1 MIGLIDM
8 PGDVP
13 MSAIK
18 LPFGWHLLIAVL
30 IAPLLVDAMRRAG
43 WRVDGHQSPW
53 VWGLATLA
61 VLIAHRMAIETQ
73 TGFTLHYLG
82 GAALTLVA
90 GYPRALLSMTLVV
103 TVDAILGHGNLPLVL
118 AVAIG
123 AVLPVWLT
131 FSLYAGSR
139 RWLPSNPFV
148 FLLGSGFIGLFVVY
162 AVQSWLTVLAWRF
175 LLPVVPVDDQGLLA
189 YAMLLSWGET
199 LLEGMIITVMVVY
212 LPGSIRLFDDQHYL
226 HNAGRRPPS

>member
-1 MIGLIDM
+1 
-8 PGDVP
+8 
-13 MSAIK
+13 MSVATI
-18 LPFGWHLLIAVL
+18 PVGWHLLIAVA
-30 IAPLLVDAMRRAG
+30 IVPLLIDAARRAG
-43 WRVDGHQSPW
+43 WRAEGFQSPR
-53 VWGLATLA
+53 VWLLATLA
-61 VLIAHRMAIETQ
+61 VLIAHRGVIETQ

-103 TVDAILGHGNLPLVL
+103 TVDAILGHGNLPL
-118 AVAIG
+118 APAIALG
-123 AVLPVWLT
+123 GVLPVWLT

-162 AVQSWLTVLAWRF
+162 AIQSWLTVLTWRF
-175 LLPVVPVDDQGLLA
+175 LLPVVPVDDQSLLA

-199 LLEGMIITVMVVY
+199 LLEGMIVTVMVVY